1 MHKPWLYHITGISG
15 YQVVA
20 QRVERHGRSR
30 EIRNAHVLA
39 RCGTFEAGELAFL
52 LDKPP
57 FVALAALAIIL
68 NATAAVS
75 GRKAQDG
82 HERLDAHPRHRSEE
96 IPGRVPEMQG
106 VRQDGSRAAQGPDAP
121 DPLP

>member
-15 YQVVA
+15 YQVVD

-52 LDKPP
+52 LLLG
-57 FVALAALAIIL
+57 VAGLALK
-68 NATAAVS
+68 
-75 GRKAQDG
+75 RK
-82 HERLDAHPRHRSEE
+82 
-96 IPGRVPEMQG
+96 
-106 VRQDGSRAAQGPDAP
+106 RA
-121 DPLP
+121 

>member
-52 LDKPP
+52 LATY
-57 FVALAALAIIL
+57 ALPLADRR
-68 NATAAVS
+68 T
-75 GRKAQDG
+75 
-82 HERLDAHPRHRSEE
+82 HP
-96 IPGRVPEMQG
+96 
-106 VRQDGSRAAQGPDAP
+106 
-121 DPLP
+121 